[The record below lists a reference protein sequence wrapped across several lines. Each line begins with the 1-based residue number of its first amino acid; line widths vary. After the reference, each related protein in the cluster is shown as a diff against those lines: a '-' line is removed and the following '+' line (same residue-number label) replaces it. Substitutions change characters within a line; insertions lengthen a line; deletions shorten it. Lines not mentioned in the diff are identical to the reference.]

1 MFSVHSDVQT
11 QTLVYLPA
19 IELLSV
25 DFPQISAELSAF
37 LFLLFLGHPMFS
49 AAEGRQ

>member
-1 MFSVHSDVQT
+1 MFSVHSDV

-19 IELLSV
+19 IELLPV
-25 DFPQISAELSAF
+25 DFLQISAVLSAF